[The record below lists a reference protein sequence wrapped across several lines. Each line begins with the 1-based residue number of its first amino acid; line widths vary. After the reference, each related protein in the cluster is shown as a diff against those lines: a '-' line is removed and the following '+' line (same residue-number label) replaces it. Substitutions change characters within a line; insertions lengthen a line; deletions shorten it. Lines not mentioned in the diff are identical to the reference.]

1 MSGDNVDRADVL
13 DAFAVEP
20 DRGRETLV
28 RYLQQYPQY
37 AEELVDLSR
46 ELSRIEIDEAVPL
59 SAVDQVRIEQAWQ
72 QHRDAIGAG
81 QRDLL
86 SSLTIDQRRKAADG
100 LRVPRQVITALI
112 ERRVISDSM
121 PRRTLKRLVGFLDL
135 TVEAF
140 LESLSG
146 PKVASGRSY
155 KANVKPQNVSQVTF
169 ERILI
174 EADVPA
180 DIRADLLSEDE

>member
-1 MSGDNVDRADVL
+1 MSGPNVNRADVL

-20 DRGRETLV
+20 DQGSETLV

-46 ELSRIEIDEAVPL
+46 ELSRIGIDEAAPL
-59 SAVDQVRIEQAWQ
+59 SPADQPRIEEAWQ
-72 QHRDAIGAG
+72 QYRDASVVGH
-81 QRDLL
+81 RDLL

-121 PRRTLKRLVGFLDL
+121 PRRTLRRLADLLDL

-140 LESLSG
+140 LESLRG
-146 PKVASGRSY
+146 PAVATARSY
-155 KANVKPQNVSQVTF
+155 KANVKPQTASQVTF

-180 DIRADLLSEDE
+180 DIRAELLSEGE